1 MAVRESIR
9 GMISLG
15 LDHRTLH
22 LHLGAGFTTAN
33 KEEDE
38 DEDED
43 LDIEDDDVEYG
54 TSQYNELD
62 IMVNSD
68 EDNEDT
74 NALREMISGGS
85 SKQEEG
91 EDNDDDDDDDR

>member
-1 MAVRESIR
+1 
-9 GMISLG
+9 MITPVSN
-15 LDHRTLH
+15 HPTLR
-22 LHLGAGFTTAN
+22 LHLGAGFTTAS

-85 SKQEEG
+85 SKQEE
-91 EDNDDDDDDDR
+91 DNDDDDDDDR